1 MDKEDFLMIKFKVW
15 LEQFRSL
22 RQAEKLTGVPIGK
35 IIRWRDHDAMIDA
48 DGNVWVK
55 KGVAKR

>member
-1 MDKEDFLMIKFKVW
+1 MIRFKVW

-35 IIRWRDHDAMIDA
+35 LIRWRDHDAMIDA